1 MRVVGVMGM
10 ATNTDD
16 VTRIEADFNAIFQTY
31 QQPRLLLK
39 NKDMFTQVSM
49 GMSDDYLMAIKSGST
64 MVRIGSTIF
73 GDRQY

>member
-1 MRVVGVMGM
+1 MKARIHKCRVK
-10 ATNTDD
+10 D
-16 VTRIEADFNAIFQTY
+16 AIFQTY
-31 QQPRLLLK
+31 QQARLLLK

-49 GMSDDYLMAIKSGST
+49 GISDDYLMAIKSGST